1 MQRIPCRLAYPSML
15 QLLESKRPIRKT
27 AGSSPRV
34 SVYDVLGA
42 VTGYTPN
49 NCVNLWQRL
58 SHQFPAAT
66 NLSSRFKFPGRGQH
80 DTPVADTR
88 NMAFFIA
95 MLPGRAAAAFRKE
108 LLEITPDADEL
119 LDAEAILRERGCS
132 QEQIGRLA
140 GELGKDIWLIANSE
154 GRTITTAD
162 KQFGVET
169 RAVKQYHRGADAK
182 LIDDVLESFRQ
193 RPLWQKVMAND
204 PTTLQ
209 RQQLLAE
216 HGRGRKKQRI
226 A

>member
-1 MQRIPCRLAYPSML
+1 
-15 QLLESKRPIRKT
+15 
-27 AGSSPRV
+27 
-34 SVYDVLGA
+34 
-42 VTGYTPN
+42 VTGASPTESSHTRK
-49 NCVNLWQRL
+49 RL
-58 SHQFPAAT
+58 EDAFPEVGSLFT
-66 NLSSRFKFPGRGQH
+66 KFKFPGRGQR

-88 NMAFFIA
+88 NIAFFIA
-95 MLPGRAAAAFRKE
+95 MLPGRAASAFRKE
-108 LLEITPDADEL
+108 LLEIAPEDEL
-119 LDAEAILRERGCS
+119 LDAEAILRERGCN
-132 QEQIGRLA
+132 QEQIDRMA
-140 GELGKDIWLIANSE
+140 GELGKDIWLVANRE

-169 RAVKQYHRGADAK
+169 RAVKQYHRNADAK

>member
-1 MQRIPCRLAYPSML
+1 ML
-15 QLLESKRPIRKT
+15 QLLESRRPIRKT

-34 SVYDVLGA
+34 SIIDVVA
-42 VTGYTPN
+42 SVTGFSSNVASNTT
-49 NCVNLWQRL
+49 QRL
-58 SHQFPAAT
+58 KEAHPEITSDWC
-66 NLSSRFKFPGRGQH
+66 SFKFPGRGQH
-80 DTPVADTR
+80 DTAVADTR
-88 NMAFFIA
+88 NIALVIA
-95 MLPGRAAAAFRKE
+95 MLPGRAASAFRKE
-108 LLEITPDADEL
+108 LLEIAPEDEL
-119 LDAEAILRERGCS
+119 LDAEAILRERGCN
-132 QEQIGRLA
+132 QEQIDRMA
-140 GELGKDIWLIANSE
+140 GELGKDIWLVANRE

-169 RAVKQYHRGADAK
+169 RAVKQYHRNADAK